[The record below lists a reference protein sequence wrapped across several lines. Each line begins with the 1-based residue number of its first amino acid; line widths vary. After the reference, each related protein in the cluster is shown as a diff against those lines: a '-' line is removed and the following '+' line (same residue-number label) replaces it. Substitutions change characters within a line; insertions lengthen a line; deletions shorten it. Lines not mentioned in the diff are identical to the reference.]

1 MSIPKAFY
9 AYPSHRADLLQN
21 IREAIKDINKAG
33 SIRITSWEDFC
44 ISGKPIIQNILKAIE
59 QCDIFMCDLTYLNSN
74 VLYELGYAIAK
85 EKKIW
90 ISLNTS
96 HGNSVKNYKM
106 LRAITTIGFSGYQ
119 NSEELV
125 NNFYNDNTNQPPTKI
140 NLRIEQAEIE
150 SNLIYMKCEVNTNE
164 SSRIDALI
172 NKSRLPKKM
181 DDPYEGREPLSWYL
195 NLLPNSLGTIIHFYN
210 KDTEEDKPLITARKS
225 LIAGLSIGLG
235 KKTLLL
241 AHDPFKS
248 PLDYEDIL
256 QIHRNTEECES
267 LFNDWF
273 EPIANEFNEKNS
285 KFSEFKQDKKAL
297 GKLSS
302 LLLGDHVA
310 ENENHDLVEYFLE
323 TAEYK
328 EALNA
333 QQVLFVGRKGTG
345 KTANLIKIRNTMIE
359 DKRNFVVSIQPQGHE
374 FEGVLKI
381 INNLKK
387 GSEQGHLIESVW
399 KFLIYTEIGRQLFD
413 YLDNLPLHY
422 QKTEA
427 EDNFIDFVKINE
439 RVINADFTL
448 RLENIVNN
456 LNSLSSEESM
466 EESRLRVSEYLHETM
481 IKELRNYLG
490 LVLEGKEKV
499 TLLIDNLDKGWND
512 STELENMSQLLSGL
526 LNVVHK
532 ITDEFHK
539 NSYKHLKVNL
549 SLIVFLRSDIFS
561 RLMSFVDERDKVPY
575 KNLSWNDPLMLFR
588 IIENRVDYSSN
599 GVTSPEALWKEYF
612 CENINGIP
620 LKEFVSNLIIPRPRD
635 IIFFFKSALHEAVN
649 KGHSIVEEEDF
660 LDAEYAYSEYALSSL
675 FPENG
680 KRVDD
685 LESIFYEF
693 VGEQPIL
700 TEERLRECLL
710 NCTSQNT
717 DEVINI
723 LCELTFLGQE
733 TQKDI
738 FEYYAG
744 KRPAKII
751 DKLSDKLAQ
760 RNKKSKRY
768 CINPA
773 FYAYL
778 GIESVEM
785 IDQLT

>member
-1 MSIPKAFY
+1 
-9 AYPSHRADLLQN
+9 
-21 IREAIKDINKAG
+21 
-33 SIRITSWEDFC
+33 
-44 ISGKPIIQNILKAIE
+44 
-59 QCDIFMCDLTYLNSN
+59 
-74 VLYELGYAIAK
+74 
-85 EKKIW
+85 
-90 ISLNTS
+90 
-96 HGNSVKNYKM
+96 
-106 LRAITTIGFSGYQ
+106 
-119 NSEELV
+119 
-125 NNFYNDNTNQPPTKI
+125 
-140 NLRIEQAEIE
+140 
-150 SNLIYMKCEVNTNE
+150 
-164 SSRIDALI
+164 
-172 NKSRLPKKM
+172 
-181 DDPYEGREPLSWYL
+181 
-195 NLLPNSLGTIIHFYN
+195 
-210 KDTEEDKPLITARKS
+210 
-225 LIAGLSIGLG
+225 
-235 KKTLLL
+235 
-241 AHDPFKS
+241 
-248 PLDYEDIL
+248 
-256 QIHRNTEECES
+256 
-267 LFNDWF
+267 
-273 EPIANEFNEKNS
+273 
-285 KFSEFKQDKKAL
+285 
-297 GKLSS
+297 
-302 LLLGDHVA
+302 
-310 ENENHDLVEYFLE
+310 
-323 TAEYK
+323 
-328 EALNA
+328 
-333 QQVLFVGRKGTG
+333 
-345 KTANLIKIRNTMIE
+345 
-359 DKRNFVVSIQPQGHE
+359 
-374 FEGVLKI
+374 
-381 INNLKK
+381 
-387 GSEQGHLIESVW
+387 
-399 KFLIYTEIGRQLFD
+399 
-413 YLDNLPLHY
+413 
-422 QKTEA
+422 
-427 EDNFIDFVKINE
+427 
-439 RVINADFTL
+439 
-448 RLENIVNN
+448 
-456 LNSLSSEESM
+456 M